1 MLIGSPSLRILQCS
15 LNVNPL
21 FLKVLGS
28 RQGGTL
34 LLAATYVLLGSLLRV
49 GLLVA
54 SAGEVSWGLPTFASL
69 LVGLLF
75 DLVMAWFLTLPLGLL
90 GAVWPASWSGSRR
103 LRLPLRAAWL
113 FGAFLFTFWKSSEIL
128 FWEEF
133 GVRFNFIAVDYL
145 VYTTEVVK
153 NIKESYNL
161 PLIVTVVA
169 LVATAAYLAWRRL
182 GWTAAWHAGAQ
193 ADVTPRWR
201 GFAALLA
208 PLFILLGVA
217 YATGR
222 HDLQVTASVH
232 DSFGERLT
240 AGLRH
245 MGAPQPGW
253 VNSYD
258 TEIAKNG
265 EYAFLAAFWANQLD
279 WKRFYPSHPAAVSE
293 LAARLKAQGAP
304 LAAGATN
311 DILRR
316 VPGVAGA
323 RKLNVIQIT
332 VESLS
337 AKYLGCYGVNDDEDK
352 VDYGKLGLT
361 PNLDRI
367 SRESLW
373 FSRCYAGGTRTVR
386 GMEAL
391 TLAIPPIPGQS
402 VLRRQGCE
410 NLSTLGSAL
419 ADQGYDTA
427 FIYGGD
433 GFFDNMSYFFGAN
446 GYRIVD
452 QPAALK
458 AGRKISF
465 ANAWGA
471 CDEDAFAWSM
481 AEADAAHAAG
491 KPFHHFIM
499 TTSNHRPYTWP
510 EGRIAPT
517 LRNRQGGVAYTDHA
531 IGEFLKLAAAKPW
544 FKDTVFVIVADHCAS
559 VAGKREL
566 EIKKYEIPLFIWAPG
581 LIPARKVDSMMS
593 QIDYVPTLLG
603 LLRLPYAGRFV
614 GADALAPGYQPR
626 AFISNYQKVAV
637 LRPDGLLTVLKPV
650 RQVAQFRADLA
661 TGALSPLTSPDAA
674 AAAEAIQYYQGA
686 DELFNRG
693 GLAHPAR

>member
-1 MLIGSPSLRILQCS
+1 M
-15 LNVNPL
+15 
-21 FLKVLGS
+21 
-28 RQGGTL
+28 
-34 LLAATYVLLGSLLRV
+34 LLALTYVLLGTLLRL
-49 GLLVA
+49 GFLAA
-54 SAGEVSWGLPTFASL
+54 SAGQVSWGLATFGA
-69 LVGLLF
+69 LVVGFAF
-75 DLVMAWFLTLPLGLL
+75 DLVMAWFLTLPFGLL
-90 GAVWPASWSGSRR
+90 SACWPTRGWRF
-103 LRLPLRAAWL
+103 PLVVAWG
-113 FGAFLFTFWKSSEIL
+113 FGAFLFTFWKVSEIL

-161 PLIVTVVA
+161 PLIVAIVA
-169 LVATAAYLAWRRL
+169 IVAAAAYLAWRRL
-182 GWTAAWHAGAQ
+182 GWTAAWHAGAA
-193 ADVTPRWR
+193 ADASPRWR
-201 GFAALLA
+201 AGAVLLA
-208 PLFILLGVA
+208 PFVLLLGVA

-222 HDLQVTASVH
+222 HDLKVSSPVH
-232 DSFGERLT
+232 SSFAERLT

-245 MGAPQPGW
+245 MGDPQPSW
-253 VNSYD
+253 ANSYD
-258 TEIAKNG
+258 TEVAKNG

-279 WKRFYPSHPAAVSE
+279 WHRFYPSHPASVPE

-304 LAAGATN
+304 LAPGATT

-323 RKLNVIQIT
+323 RKLNVIQVT

-402 VLRRQGCE
+402 VLRRKGCE
-410 NLSTLGSAL
+410 NLSTLGGAL

-427 FIYGGD
+427 FIYGGN

-458 AGRKISF
+458 AGRTVSF

-481 AEADAAHAAG
+481 AEADDAHAAG

-510 EGRIAPT
+510 AGRIRPE
-517 LRNRQGGVAYTDHA
+517 LRDRQGGVAYTDHA
-531 IGEFLKLAAAKPW
+531 IGEFLRQAATKPW

-581 LIPARKVDSMMS
+581 LIPARKVDFMMS
-593 QIDYVPTLLG
+593 QVDYVPTLLG
-603 LLRLPYAGRFV
+603 LLKLPYAGRFV

-661 TGALSPLTSPDAA
+661 TGALSPLPPSSDVD

>member
-1 MLIGSPSLRILQCS
+1 MFSRL
-15 LNVNPL
+15 
-21 FLKVLGS
+21 LGS
-28 RQGGTL
+28 RQGGPL
-34 LLAATYVLLGSLLRV
+34 LLALTYVLLGTLLRL
-49 GLLVA
+49 GFLLA
-54 SAGEVSWGLPTFASL
+54 SAGGVSWGFATFGAL
-69 LVGLLF
+69 FVGLAF
-75 DLVMAWFLTLPLGLL
+75 DLVMAWFLTLPFGLL
-90 GAVWPASWSGSRR
+90 CTWWPARGWRA
-103 LRLPLRAAWL
+103 PLIGAWT
-113 FGAFLFTFWKSSEIL
+113 FGAFLFAFWKISEIL

-161 PLIVTVVA
+161 PAILVVVA
-169 LVATAAYLAWRRL
+169 AVAVGGYLLWRRL
-182 GWTAAWHAGAQ
+182 GWTAVWHEGAV
-193 ADVTPRWR
+193 ADPSPRWR
-201 GFAALLA
+201 AVAAWLA
-208 PLFILLGVA
+208 PLVLLLGVA

-222 HDLQVTASVH
+222 HDLKIASPVH
-232 DSFGERLT
+232 SSFGERLT

-245 MGAPQPGW
+245 MGDPQPSW
-253 VNSYD
+253 ANSYD
-258 TEIAKNG
+258 TELAKNG

-279 WKRFYPSHPAAVSE
+279 WGRFYPSRPGVVPE
-293 LAARLKAQGAP
+293 LAARLTAQGAP
-304 LAAGATN
+304 LAAGAST
-311 DILRR
+311 DILRT
-316 VPGVAGA
+316 VPGAPAA

-337 AKYLGCYGVNDDEDK
+337 AKYLGCYGVNDEEDR

-367 SRESLW
+367 AQESVW
-373 FSRCYAGGTRTVR
+373 FTRCYAGGTRTVR

-391 TLAIPPIPGQS
+391 TLSIPPIPGQS
-402 VLRRQGCE
+402 VLRRKGCE
-410 NLSTLGSAL
+410 NLSTLGA
-419 ADQGYDTA
+419 AFAAQGYDTA

-458 AGRKISF
+458 AGRQVSF

-499 TTSNHRPYTWP
+499 STSNHRPYTWP
-510 EGRIAPT
+510 AGKIRPE
-517 LRNRQGGVAYTDHA
+517 LRDRQGGVAYTDHA
-531 IGEFLKLAAAKPW
+531 IGAFLRAAAAKPW

-581 LIPARKVDSMMS
+581 LLPARKVDVMMS
-593 QIDYVPTLLG
+593 QIDYAPTLLG
-603 LLRLPYAGRFV
+603 LLKLPYAGRFF
-614 GADALAPGYQPR
+614 GADALASGYQPR

-661 TGALSPLTSPDAA
+661 TGTLVPTTAPDAA

-693 GLAHPAR
+693 GLANPAR

>member
-1 MLIGSPSLRILQCS
+1 
-15 LNVNPL
+15 VKAL
-21 FLKVLGS
+21 FSRTVGS
-28 RQGGTL
+28 RQGGTV
-34 LLAATYVLLGSLLRV
+34 LLALTYVLLGSLLRL
-49 GLLVA
+49 GFLVA
-54 SAGEVSWGLPTFASL
+54 SAGGVSWGLATFGAL
-69 LVGLLF
+69 FVGFAF
-75 DLVMAWFLTLPLGLL
+75 DVVMAWFLTLPLGLL
-90 GAVWPASWSGSRR
+90 ATFWPKRFWRF
-103 LRLPLRAAWL
+103 PLVVAWT
-113 FGAFLFTFWKSSEIL
+113 FGAFLFSFWKISEIL

-161 PLIVTVVA
+161 PLIAAAVA
-169 LVATAAYLAWRRL
+169 LLAFGAYLLWRRL
-182 GWTAAWHAGAQ
+182 GLTAAWHAGA
-193 ADVTPRWR
+193 ATDTSPRWR
-201 GFAALLA
+201 TLVGLLA
-208 PLFILLGVA
+208 PFILLLGVA

-222 HDLQVTASVH
+222 HDLKVASPIH
-232 DSFGERLT
+232 SSFGERLT

-245 MGAPQPGW
+245 MGDPQPSW
-253 VNSYD
+253 ANSYD

-279 WKRFYPSHPAAVSE
+279 WKRFYPSREGVVPE
-293 LAARLKAQGAP
+293 LAARLSQQGAP
-304 LAAGATN
+304 LDPSKPS
-311 DILRR
+311 DILRK
-316 VPGVAGA
+316 VAGTPGA

-332 VESLS
+332 IESLS
-337 AKYLGCYGVNDDEDK
+337 AKFLGCYGVNDEEDRT
-352 VDYGKLGLT
+352 DYGKFGLT

-367 SRESLW
+367 SQESLW
-373 FSRCYAGGTRTVR
+373 FTHCYAGGTRTVR

-391 TLAIPPIPGQS
+391 TLSIPPIPGQS
-402 VLRRQGCE
+402 VLRRKGCE

-419 ADQGYDTA
+419 AAQGYDTA

-458 AGRKISF
+458 AGRSVSF
-465 ANAWGA
+465 GNAWGA
-471 CDEDAFAWSM
+471 CDEDAFNWSM
-481 AEADAAHAAG
+481 AEADEAHAAG

-510 EGRIAPT
+510 AGKIRPE
-517 LRNRQGGVAYTDHA
+517 LRDRPGGVAYTDYA
-531 IGEFLKLAAAKPW
+531 IGAFLRQAAAKPW

-581 LIPARKVDSMMS
+581 LLPARKVDDMMS
-593 QIDYVPTLLG
+593 QIDLVPTLLG
-603 LLRLPYAGRFV
+603 LLKLPYAGRFV
-614 GADALAPGYQPR
+614 GADVLAPGYRPR

-661 TGALSPLTSPDAA
+661 TGTLVPLTSLDAD
-674 AAAEAIQYYQGA
+674 AAAEAIQYYQGT

-693 GLAHPAR
+693 GLANPAR

>member
-1 MLIGSPSLRILQCS
+1 M
-15 LNVNPL
+15 
-21 FLKVLGS
+21 
-28 RQGGTL
+28 
-34 LLAATYVLLGSLLRV
+34 LLALTYVLLGTLLRV
-49 GLLVA
+49 GFLLA
-54 SAGEVSWGLPTFASL
+54 SAGAVSWGLATLGALF
-69 LVGLLF
+69 VGLAF
-75 DLVMAWFLTLPLGLL
+75 DVVMAWFLTLPFGLL
-90 GAVWPASWSGSRR
+90 CAVWPARGWRF
-103 LRLPLRAAWL
+103 PLVAAWS
-113 FGAFLFTFWKSSEIL
+113 FGAFLFTFWKISEIL

-161 PLIVTVVA
+161 PLIVAVVA
-169 LVATAAYLAWRRL
+169 LVSTGAYLLWRRL
-182 GWTAAWHAGAQ
+182 GLTSAWHAGAV
-193 ADVTPRWR
+193 AETSPRWR
-201 GFAALLA
+201 AFVALLA
-208 PLFILLGVA
+208 PLLLLLGVA

-222 HDLQVTASVH
+222 HDLKVASPVH
-232 DSFGERLT
+232 SSFGERLT

-245 MGAPQPGW
+245 MGDPQPSW
-253 VNSYD
+253 ANSYD

-265 EYAFLAAFWANQLD
+265 EYAFLAAFWANQLE
-279 WKRFYPSHPAAVSE
+279 WTRFYPSRPAVVSE
-293 LAARLKAQGAP
+293 LATRLAAQGAP
-304 LAAGATN
+304 LAAGATT
-311 DILRR
+311 DIVRQA
-316 VPGVAGA
+316 PGVPGA

-337 AKYLGCYGVNDDEDK
+337 AKYLGCYGVNDEEDK
-352 VDYGKLGLT
+352 TDYGKFGLT

-367 SRESLW
+367 AQESLW
-373 FSRCYAGGTRTVR
+373 FTHCYASGTRTVR

-402 VLRRQGCE
+402 VLRRKGCE

-419 ADQGYDTA
+419 AAQGYDTA

-433 GFFDNMSYFFGAN
+433 GFFDNMSYFFGSN

-458 AGRKISF
+458 AGRQVSF
-465 ANAWGA
+465 GNAWGA

-481 AEADAAHAAG
+481 AEADAAFAAG
-491 KPFHHFIM
+491 KPFHHFVM

-510 EGRIAPT
+510 AGKIRPE
-517 LRNRQGGVAYTDHA
+517 LRDRPGGVAYTDYA
-531 IGEFLKLAAAKPW
+531 IGAFLRAAAAKPW

-581 LIPARKVDSMMS
+581 LIPARKVDLMMS
-593 QIDYVPTLLG
+593 QVDYVPTLLG
-603 LLRLPYAGRFV
+603 LLKLPYAGRFV
-614 GADALAPGYQPR
+614 GADVLAAGYQPR

-661 TGALSPLTSPDAA
+661 TGTLVPLATPEPA
-674 AAAEAIQYYQGA
+674 AAAEAIQYYQGT

-693 GLAHPAR
+693 GLANPAR

>member
-1 MLIGSPSLRILQCS
+1 
-15 LNVNPL
+15 VKAL
-21 FLKVLGS
+21 FSRTVGS
-28 RQGGTL
+28 RQGGTV
-34 LLAATYVLLGSLLRV
+34 LLALTYVLLGSLLRL
-49 GLLVA
+49 GFLVA
-54 SAGEVSWGLPTFASL
+54 STGGVSWGLATFGAL
-69 LVGLLF
+69 FVGFAF
-75 DLVMAWFLTLPLGLL
+75 DVVMAWFLTLPLGLL
-90 GAVWPASWSGSRR
+90 ATFWPKRFWRF
-103 LRLPLRAAWL
+103 PLVVAWT
-113 FGAFLFTFWKSSEIL
+113 FGAFLFSFWKISEIL

-161 PLIVTVVA
+161 PLIAAAVA
-169 LVATAAYLAWRRL
+169 LLAFGAYLLWRRL
-182 GWTAAWHAGAQ
+182 GLTAAWHAGA
-193 ADVTPRWR
+193 ATDTSPRWR
-201 GFAALLA
+201 TLVGLLA
-208 PLFILLGVA
+208 PFILLLGVA

-222 HDLQVTASVH
+222 HDLKVASPIH
-232 DSFGERLT
+232 SSFGERLT

-245 MGAPQPGW
+245 MGDPQPSW
-253 VNSYD
+253 ANSYD

-279 WKRFYPSHPAAVSE
+279 WKRFYPSREGVVPE
-293 LAARLKAQGAP
+293 LAARLSQQGAP
-304 LAAGATN
+304 LDPSKPS
-311 DILRR
+311 DILRK
-316 VPGVAGA
+316 VAGTPGA

-332 VESLS
+332 IESLS
-337 AKYLGCYGVNDDEDK
+337 AKFLGCYGVNDEEDRT
-352 VDYGKLGLT
+352 DYGKFGLT

-367 SRESLW
+367 SQESLW
-373 FSRCYAGGTRTVR
+373 FTHCYAGGTRTVR

-391 TLAIPPIPGQS
+391 TLSIPPIPGQS
-402 VLRRQGCE
+402 VLRRKGCE

-419 ADQGYDTA
+419 AAQGYDTA

-458 AGRKISF
+458 AGRSVSF
-465 ANAWGA
+465 GNAWGA
-471 CDEDAFAWSM
+471 CDEDAFNWSM
-481 AEADAAHAAG
+481 AEADEAHAAG

-510 EGRIAPT
+510 AGKIRPE
-517 LRNRQGGVAYTDHA
+517 LRDRPGGVAYTDYA
-531 IGEFLKLAAAKPW
+531 IGAFLRQAAAKPW

-581 LIPARKVDSMMS
+581 LLPARKVDDMMS
-593 QIDYVPTLLG
+593 QIDLVPTLLG
-603 LLRLPYAGRFV
+603 LLKLPYAGRFV
-614 GADALAPGYQPR
+614 GADVLAPGYRPR

-661 TGALSPLTSPDAA
+661 TGTLVPLTSLDAD
-674 AAAEAIQYYQGA
+674 AAAEAIQYYQGT

-693 GLAHPAR
+693 GLANPAR

>member
-1 MLIGSPSLRILQCS
+1 VKS
-15 LNVNPL
+15 L

-34 LLAATYVLLGSLLRV
+34 LLATSYVLLGTLLRL

-54 SAGEVSWGLPTFASL
+54 SAGSVSWGLPTFAAL
-69 LVGLLF
+69 FVGLLF
-75 DLVMAWFLTLPLGLL
+75 DLLMAWFLTLPLGLL
-90 GAVWPASWSGSRR
+90 SAVWPASWSASRW
-103 LRLPLRAAWL
+103 LRLPLHAAWI

-161 PLIVTVVA
+161 PLIIAVVA
-169 LVATAAYLAWRRL
+169 LVAATAYLAWRRL
-182 GWTAAWHAGAQ
+182 GWTAAWHAGAVVD
-193 ADVTPRWR
+193 AAPRWR
-201 GFAALLA
+201 AFAALLA
-208 PLFILLGVA
+208 PLLVLLGVA

-232 DSFGERLT
+232 GSFGERLT

-253 VNSYD
+253 ANSYD
-258 TEIAKNG
+258 TEVAKNG

-279 WKRFYPSHPAAVSE
+279 WKRFYPSRPAAVSE
-293 LAARLKAQGAP
+293 LAARLTAQGAP
-304 LAAGATN
+304 LAAGATS

-410 NLSTLGSAL
+410 NLSTLGSTL

-481 AEADAAHAAG
+481 AEADDAHAAG

-531 IGEFLKLAAAKPW
+531 IGEFLKRAAAKPW

-581 LIPARKVDSMMS
+581 LVPARKVDFMMS

-603 LLRLPYAGRFV
+603 LLKLPYAGRFV

-661 TGALSPLTSPDAA
+661 TGALSPLPSPDTE

>member
-1 MLIGSPSLRILQCS
+1 M
-15 LNVNPL
+15 
-21 FLKVLGS
+21 
-28 RQGGTL
+28 
-34 LLAATYVLLGSLLRV
+34 LLAFTYLLLGSLLRL
-49 GLLVA
+49 GFLLA
-54 SAGEVSWGLPTFASL
+54 SAGAVSWGPATFGAL
-69 LVGLLF
+69 FVGFAF
-75 DLVMAWFLTLPLGLL
+75 DLLMAWFLTLPLGLL
-90 GAVWPASWSGSRR
+90 SAAWPARFWRF
-103 LRLPLRAAWL
+103 PLVVAWG
-113 FGAFLFTFWKSSEIL
+113 FGAFLFTFWKISEIL

-161 PLIVTVVA
+161 PLIVA
-169 LVATAAYLAWRRL
+169 LVAAVAGGAYLAWRRL
-182 GWTAAWHAGAQ
+182 GWTASWHAGAA
-193 ADVTPRWR
+193 ADISPRWR
-201 GFAALLA
+201 AYAVLLT
-208 PLFILLGVA
+208 PLLLLLGVA

-222 HDLQVTASVH
+222 HDLKVASPVH
-232 DSFGERLT
+232 SSFGERLT

-245 MGAPQPGW
+245 MGDPQPSW
-253 VNSYD
+253 ANSYD
-258 TEIAKNG
+258 TEVAKNG

-279 WKRFYPSHPAAVSE
+279 WKRFYPSRPAAVPE
-293 LAARLKAQGAP
+293 LAARLVAQGAP
-304 LAAGATN
+304 LPGGGPT
-311 DILRR
+311 DILRQ

-352 VDYGKLGLT
+352 FDYGKLGLT
-361 PNLDRI
+361 PNLDRL

-402 VLRRQGCE
+402 VLRRTGCE

-419 ADQGYDTA
+419 AAQGYDTA

-433 GFFDNMSYFFGAN
+433 GFFDNMSYFFGSN

-458 AGRKISF
+458 AGRQVSF

-471 CDEDAFAWSM
+471 CDEDAFAWSL
-481 AEADAAHAAG
+481 AEADAAHGAG

-510 EGRIAPT
+510 AGKIRPE
-517 LRNRQGGVAYTDHA
+517 LRERHGGVAYTDHA
-531 IGEFLKLAAAKPW
+531 IGEFLRLAAAKPW
-544 FKDTVFVIVADHCAS
+544 FRDTIFVIVADHCAS

-581 LIPARKVDSMMS
+581 LVPARKVEVMMS
-593 QIDYVPTLLG
+593 QVDYVPTLLG
-603 LLRLPYAGRFV
+603 LLKLPYAGRFI
-614 GADALAPGYQPR
+614 GADVLAPGYQPR

-661 TGALSPLTSPDAA
+661 TGALTPVASPDDA

-693 GLAHPAR
+693 GLANPAR

>member
-1 MLIGSPSLRILQCS
+1 
-15 LNVNPL
+15 VKAL
-21 FLKVLGS
+21 FSRTVGS
-28 RQGGTL
+28 RQGGTV
-34 LLAATYVLLGSLLRV
+34 LLALTYVLLGSLLRL
-49 GLLVA
+49 GFLVA
-54 SAGEVSWGLPTFASL
+54 SAGGVSWGLATFGAL
-69 LVGLLF
+69 FVGFAF
-75 DLVMAWFLTLPLGLL
+75 DVVMAWFLTLPLGLL
-90 GAVWPASWSGSRR
+90 ATFWPTRFWRF
-103 LRLPLRAAWL
+103 PLVVAWT
-113 FGAFLFTFWKSSEIL
+113 FGAFLFSFWKISEIL

-161 PLIVTVVA
+161 PMIAAAVA
-169 LVATAAYLAWRRL
+169 LLAFGAYLLWRRL
-182 GWTAAWHAGAQ
+182 GLTAAWHAGA
-193 ADVTPRWR
+193 ATDTSPRWR
-201 GFAALLA
+201 TLVGLLA
-208 PLFILLGVA
+208 PFILLLGVA

-222 HDLQVTASVH
+222 HDLKVASPIH
-232 DSFGERLT
+232 SSFGERLT

-245 MGAPQPGW
+245 MGDPQPSW
-253 VNSYD
+253 ANSYD

-279 WKRFYPSHPAAVSE
+279 WKRFYPSRESVVPE
-293 LAARLKAQGAP
+293 LAARLSQQGAP
-304 LAAGATN
+304 LDPSKPS
-311 DILRR
+311 DILRK
-316 VPGVAGA
+316 VAGTPGA

-332 VESLS
+332 IESLS
-337 AKYLGCYGVNDDEDK
+337 AKFLGCYGVNDEEDRT
-352 VDYGKLGLT
+352 DYGKFGLT

-367 SRESLW
+367 SQESLW
-373 FSRCYAGGTRTVR
+373 FTHCYAGGTRTVR

-391 TLAIPPIPGQS
+391 TLSIPPIPGQS
-402 VLRRQGCE
+402 VLRRKGCE

-419 ADQGYDTA
+419 AAQGYDTA

-458 AGRKISF
+458 AGRSVSF
-465 ANAWGA
+465 GNAWGA
-471 CDEDAFAWSM
+471 CDEDAFNWSM
-481 AEADAAHAAG
+481 AEADEAHAAG

-510 EGRIAPT
+510 AGKIRPE
-517 LRNRQGGVAYTDHA
+517 LRDRPGGVAYTDYA
-531 IGEFLKLAAAKPW
+531 IGAFLRQAAAKPW

-581 LIPARKVDSMMS
+581 LLPARKVDDMMS
-593 QIDYVPTLLG
+593 QIDLVPTLLG
-603 LLRLPYAGRFV
+603 LLKLPYAGRFV
-614 GADALAPGYQPR
+614 GADVLAPGYRPR

-661 TGALSPLTSPDAA
+661 TGTLVPLTSLDAD
-674 AAAEAIQYYQGA
+674 AAAEAIQYYQGT

-693 GLAHPAR
+693 GLANPAR

>member
-1 MLIGSPSLRILQCS
+1 MKAFFARI
-15 LNVNPL
+15 
-21 FLKVLGS
+21 LGS

-34 LLAATYVLLGSLLRV
+34 LLALTYVLLGTLLRL
-49 GLLVA
+49 GFLVA
-54 SAGEVSWGLPTFASL
+54 SAGQVSWGLATFGAVF
-69 LVGLLF
+69 VGFAF
-75 DLVMAWFLTLPLGLL
+75 DLVMAWFLTLPFGLL
-90 GAVWPASWSGSRR
+90 SACWPTRGWRF
-103 LRLPLRAAWL
+103 PLVAAWG
-113 FGAFLFTFWKSSEIL
+113 FGAFLFTFWKVSEIL

-161 PLIVTVVA
+161 PLIIAVVA
-169 LVATAAYLAWRRL
+169 LVATTAYLAWRRL

-193 ADVTPRWR
+193 ADSSPRWR
-201 GFAALLA
+201 AFAALLA
-208 PLFILLGVA
+208 PLFVLLGVA

-222 HDLQVTASVH
+222 HDLKVASSAQS
-232 DSFGERLT
+232 SFGERLT

-245 MGAPQPGW
+245 MGAPQPSW
-253 VNSYD
+253 ANSYD
-258 TEIAKNG
+258 TEVAKNG
-265 EYAFLAAFWANQLD
+265 EYAFLTAFWANQLD

-293 LAARLKAQGAP
+293 LAARLTAQGAP
-304 LAAGATN
+304 LAAGATT

-316 VPGVAGA
+316 VPGAPGA

-352 VDYGKLGLT
+352 VDYGQLGLT

-402 VLRRQGCE
+402 VLRRAGCE

-419 ADQGYDTA
+419 AAQGYDTA

-433 GFFDNMSYFFGAN
+433 GFFDNMSHFFDAN
-446 GYRIVD
+446 GYRVVD

-458 AGRKISF
+458 AGRKVNF

-481 AEADAAHAAG
+481 AEADDAHAAG

-510 EGRIAPT
+510 AGKIRPG
-517 LRNRQGGVAYTDHA
+517 LRDRQGGVAYTDYA
-531 IGEFLKLAAAKPW
+531 IGEFLRQAAAKPW

-581 LIPARKVDSMMS
+581 LVPARKVESMMS
-593 QIDYVPTLLG
+593 QVDYVPTLLG
-603 LLRLPYAGRFV
+603 LLKLPYAGRFV
-614 GADALAPGYQPR
+614 GADALSPGYQPR

-661 TGALSPLTSPDAA
+661 TGVLTPLPAPDAD

-693 GLAHPAR
+693 GLANPGR